1 MRKRW
6 RNSQFHLRNHKITGS
21 LILIITIRIVLVVE
35 WVAQEVQHQ
44 MLITRMEVVHRTIA
58 EMREEWVTA
67 NHSLIRIHINTL
79 IRNHIKVIHIKI
91 SLARINTGMIN
102 LMLTHQ
108 HRFRIRVIISTTVC
122 INHNLMVVEITIVTR
137 ISTRKMGVDTMIPIK
152 IGVINSILA
161 ITRVTMQVIV
171 AIMEVVISDQVV
183 AITKEAKAEAKAV
196 ITITDRV
203 VQTAI
208 STIKTITKV
217 DTIRRTIKVANGV
230 IK

>member
-1 MRKRW
+1 M
-6 RNSQFHLRNHKITGS
+6 T
-21 LILIITIRIVLVVE
+21 
-35 WVAQEVQHQ
+35 
-44 MLITRMEVVHRTIA
+44 
-58 EMREEWVTA
+58 
-67 NHSLIRIHINTL
+67 
-79 IRNHIKVIHIKI
+79 
-91 SLARINTGMIN
+91 
-102 LMLTHQ
+102 
-108 HRFRIRVIISTTVC
+108 
-122 INHNLMVVEITIVTR
+122 
-137 ISTRKMGVDTMIPIK
+137 PIK
-152 IGVINSILA
+152 IGVINSTLA

-171 AIMEVVISDQVV
+171 AIMVVVISDQVV

>member
-1 MRKRW
+1 
-6 RNSQFHLRNHKITGS
+6 
-21 LILIITIRIVLVVE
+21 
-35 WVAQEVQHQ
+35 

-58 EMREEWVTA
+58 EMREVWVTA

-137 ISTRKMGVDTMIPIK
+137 ISTRKMGVDTMTPIK
-152 IGVINSILA
+152 IGVINSTLA

-171 AIMEVVISDQVV
+171 AIMEVVISVQEVV
-183 AITKEAKAEAKAV
+183 AITKEVKAEAKAV

>member
-1 MRKRW
+1 
-6 RNSQFHLRNHKITGS
+6 
-21 LILIITIRIVLVVE
+21 
-35 WVAQEVQHQ
+35 
-44 MLITRMEVVHRTIA
+44 
-58 EMREEWVTA
+58 
-67 NHSLIRIHINTL
+67 
-79 IRNHIKVIHIKI
+79 
-91 SLARINTGMIN
+91 
-102 LMLTHQ
+102 MLTHQ

-122 INHNLMVVEITIVTR
+122 INHNLMEVEITIVTR

-152 IGVINSILA
+152 IGVINSTLA
-161 ITRVTMQVIV
+161 ITQVTMQVIV

-208 STIKTITKV
+208 STIKTITRV
-217 DTIRRTIKVANGV
+217 DTIRRTIKVANGG